1 MLIFTSQDL
10 KEFTNMNQDLILY
23 GLTQE
28 EINLIQTI
36 NKVLWGTIEIIIKN
50 GKVAL
55 IRKTTE
61 IYKPKN

>member
-1 MLIFTSQDL
+1 
-10 KEFTNMNQDLILY
+10 MNQDLILY